1 MNTNKN
7 YKKRKKK
14 VFNTFNN
21 QNSIFTSNR
30 DCNVTEWVPLVNKPL
45 SSVKISS
52 WFDCFVHDRPGILP
66 FNSRTI
72 KIVSPFIPH
81 ESATQ
86 QLRSISKN
94 YTRVKNIAIK
104 NSEPIPINNKKPV
117 FFYMDK
123 IRIYPDNIQKNILHS
138 WFEATTIIFN
148 STIDYIRSLIY
159 VDGKLIKILDA
170 IDLMNAEKIRQVMY
184 ENKILVQ
191 EIAKFEYKG
200 NTSIPIHVLD
210 EAIKLA
216 VSNHKS
222 CLTNLLEGNIKDFRV
237 RKWSIHKNKKI
248 IKIEANFF
256 KPTENGNGTFC
267 SDVFPKMKS
276 SSKLHTIDRTSTL
289 QYDTL
294 SKKYILFV
302 PKSIEPKTIYRRDKS
317 LGIDLGSRTFIT
329 AYSEN
334 KTFDIC
340 TDNNLKKIKGW
351 HKKIDNINYL
361 LYMQNL
367 IYDNP
372 INNKKPEDKFH
383 DDYMKKQKKTQAK
396 EQDKQIKLAKERK
409 ERKEK
414 LDSETEDLS
423 DIPDRK
429 IPPRRKLLKGLRK
442 YHNKIKNQIN
452 DMHYK
457 AAHLLVKEYSHIY
470 IGKLSTSSILSKENK
485 TISKY
490 SKRMLQTLSPY
501 KFRQTLRHMGN
512 KNGCKVVE
520 VSEYMTTRTC
530 SSCGKINNI
539 GDSKVHKCSCG
550 METDRDI
557 NSAKT
562 HLKLGIVERLE
573 LERQKSENRGENLL
587 EEA

>member
-1 MNTNKN
+1 MNNNKN

-14 VFNTFNN
+14 IFNTFNEH
-21 QNSIFTSNR
+21 NSIFTSNR
-30 DCNVTEWVPLVNKPL
+30 DCNVTEWVPCVNKPL
-45 SSVKISS
+45 SFVKISS
-52 WFDCFVHDRPGILP
+52 WFDCFVHDRSNVAPINFP
-66 FNSRTI
+66 TI

-81 ESATQ
+81 ESVTQ
-86 QLRSISKN
+86 QLRSISKIFN
-94 YTRVKNIAIK
+94 GTKNRAIK
-104 NSEPIPINNKKPV
+104 NGEPIPVNNKKPV
-117 FFYMDK
+117 FFYMEK
-123 IRIYPDNIQKNILHS
+123 VRIYPNNIQKIILNS

-148 STIDYIRSLIY
+148 STIDYIRSIIY

-170 IDLMNAEKIRQVMY
+170 IDLMNAEKIRQAMY
-184 ENKILVQ
+184 ENKILAQ

-200 NTSIPIHVLD
+200 KTSIPIHVLD

-216 VSNHKS
+216 VFNHKS

-237 RKWSIHKNKKI
+237 RKWSVHKNRKI
-248 IKIEANFF
+248 IKIEAQSF

-276 SSKLHTIDRTSTL
+276 SSKLHTIDRTCTL
-289 QYDTL
+289 QYDRL
-294 SKKYILFV
+294 SGKYILFV

-340 TDNNLKKIKGW
+340 TDDNLKKIKGW

-372 INNKKPEDKFH
+372 INNKKPEDNFY
-383 DDYMKKQKKTQAK
+383 DDYMKKQKKFQAK
-396 EQDKQIKLAKERK
+396 EEAKQIRLAKERK
-409 ERKEK
+409 ENLDKE
-414 LDSETEDLS
+414 SEDLS
-423 DIPDRK
+423 DIPNRK

-442 YHNKIKNQIN
+442 YHSKIKNQIN

-530 SSCGKINNI
+530 SSCGNINNI
-539 GDSKVHKCSCG
+539 GDSKIHKCSCG

-573 LERQKSENRGENLL
+573 SERQKKRK
-587 EEA
+587 